1 VIEEFLVAGIVA
13 IAIVVVAGVVL
24 FQGKSNRVDGSL
36 SKGPDSG
43 GTFGG
48 IPNIAPGVF
57 DPGTAP
63 PPTYEVTEHV
73 RAYDEQSKPA
83 KEP

>member
-1 VIEEFLVAGIVA
+1 MQYVILGVVAL
-13 IAIVVVAGVVL
+13 AIVMVIVVERFMGKAGSL
-24 FQGKSNRVDGSL
+24 DGSAP
-36 SKGPDSG
+36 KGPDQG

-48 IPNIAPGVF
+48 VPNIAPGVF
-57 DPGTAP
+57 NPGTTP

-73 RAYDEQSKPA
+73 RAYDEHPTP